1 MFPKDF
7 IWGVAC
13 ASYQCEGA
21 WNEDGKGRNIWDDF
35 THVPGN
41 ILNGDT
47 GDRACDSYHRWAED
61 VRLMKQFGIQA
72 YRFSISWARI
82 IPDGDGAVN
91 EKGLEFYDNLV
102 NALIASGIKPMI
114 TLYHWDLPS
123 ALQDKGGWL
132 NRDIVSAF
140 GRYARVIA
148 EHFKGRVD
156 TYMTLNEP
164 QCVTGLG
171 YLEGIH
177 APGWKLGEREALK
190 CYFNLCLAHSEA
202 TRQIRQALGQDC
214 RIGVASCG
222 RLCYPRVDTP
232 AGREA
237 AYKATFDPA
246 DWVFSMN
253 IFLDPLFF
261 RRFAEG
267 SPKVVE
273 EFAAGISQADW
284 DSMEAPD
291 FVGINVYQGDP
302 VEEDGSMSPI
312 PAGFPLTATK
322 WKVTPEVLH
331 FGPMQI
337 YQRYGKPVLIT
348 ENGLSCND
356 RVYLDGKVHDADRID
371 FLTRYLRALS
381 QASKEGVPL
390 MGYLQWSFLDNFEW
404 SNGYNERFGIIYV
417 DYESCDRIPK
427 DSAQWYAQVIAS
439 NGEILK

>member
-132 NRDIVSAF
+132 NRDIVAAF

-267 SPKVVE
+267 SPRVVE

-371 FLTRYLRALS
+371 FLTRYLRSLS

>member
-1 MFPKDF
+1 M
-7 IWGVAC
+7 
-13 ASYQCEGA
+13 
-21 WNEDGKGRNIWDDF
+21 
-35 THVPGN
+35 
-41 ILNGDT
+41 
-47 GDRACDSYHRWAED
+47 
-61 VRLMKQFGIQA
+61 
-72 YRFSISWARI
+72 
-82 IPDGDGAVN
+82 
-91 EKGLEFYDNLV
+91 
-102 NALIASGIKPMI
+102 
-114 TLYHWDLPS
+114 
-123 ALQDKGGWL
+123 
-132 NRDIVSAF
+132 
-140 GRYARVIA
+140 
-148 EHFKGRVD
+148 
-156 TYMTLNEP
+156 
-164 QCVTGLG
+164 
-171 YLEGIH
+171 
-177 APGWKLGEREALK
+177 
-190 CYFNLCLAHSEA
+190 
-202 TRQIRQALGQDC
+202 
-214 RIGVASCG
+214 
-222 RLCYPRVDTP
+222 
-232 AGREA
+232 
-237 AYKATFDPA
+237 
-246 DWVFSMN
+246 
-253 IFLDPLFF
+253 
-261 RRFAEG
+261 
-267 SPKVVE
+267 VE

>member
-267 SPKVVE
+267 SPRVVE

-371 FLTRYLRALS
+371 FLTRYLRSLS